1 MTFKRMMALG
11 AMAAALA
18 FTGCQDRSRSEQDL
32 GTGGS
37 GTNQQPDRSGA
48 VDSAIPGSSNTIGGT
63 PQDGT
68 QPGTE
73 LGGTGATGGSG
84 SVNDTGGTTNDD
96 AVVPP
101 ANDLDHGGSGTIH
114 PQGSGSSLDNNGTG
128 GSGSSLDN
136 NGTGGSGMDMDTNTL
151 PQDSLDEKNRD
162 PNSLDQRNQLDDQ
175 ENIGDTNDQAR

>member
-18 FTGCQDRSRSEQDL
+18 FTGCQDRSRSDQDL

-37 GTNQQPDRSGA
+37 GYQTQPAAPSTSPS
-48 VDSAIPGSSNTIGGT
+48 DSTLPGSSNTIGGT
-63 PQDGT
+63 TQDAR
-68 QPGTE
+68 PGTE

-84 SVNDTGGTTNDD
+84 SMNDTGGTTNPD
-96 AVVPP
+96 AVIPP
-101 ANDLDHGGSGTIH
+101 ANDLDHGGSNTIH
-114 PQGSGSSLDNNGTG
+114 QGSDSSLDKNGTG

-136 NGTGGSGMDMDTNTL
+136 SGTGGSGMDMETNTL

-162 PNSLDQRNQLDDQ
+162 PSTLDQRNQVDDQ
-175 ENIGDTNDQAR
+175 EHIGDTDSQAR

>member
-11 AMAAALA
+11 AVAAALA
-18 FTGCQDRSRSEQDL
+18 FTGCQDRSRTEQDL

-37 GTNQQPDRSGA
+37 GTPVQQPAGEQRPM
-48 VDSAIPGSSNTIGGT
+48 DSTIPGSSNTIGGT
-63 PQDGT
+63 PQDQT

-84 SVNDTGGTTNDD
+84 TLNDTGGTTND
-96 AVVPP
+96 AVIPP
-101 ANDLDHGGSGTIH
+101 ANDLDHGGSGSVHQPGT
-114 PQGSGSSLDNNGTG
+114 GDSLDH
-128 GSGSSLDN
+128 

-162 PNSLDQRNQLDDQ
+162 PSTLDQRNQLDDQ
-175 ENIGDTNDQAR
+175 ENIGDTNSEAR